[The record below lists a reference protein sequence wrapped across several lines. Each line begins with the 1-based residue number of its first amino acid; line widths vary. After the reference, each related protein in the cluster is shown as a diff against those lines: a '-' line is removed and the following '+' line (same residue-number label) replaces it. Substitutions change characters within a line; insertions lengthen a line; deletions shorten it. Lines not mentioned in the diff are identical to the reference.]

1 MAAPFRVSGGES
13 LPSGGEV
20 AEEIAAPGSASR
32 GTESSR
38 LRSRSRGRELT
49 VRALGVGL
57 AVGAVLAAGNVYTG
71 LKSGFID
78 GGALTAA
85 LLSFTFFATF
95 KRLARVPFGP
105 FENNVAQTAAAS
117 AAIMVYVHGLMGP
130 MPALGMLGHHF
141 PAWAL
146 WAWGLALAVIGL
158 VIGATLRRRLVV
170 DDALPFPTGTATAEL
185 IRTVHADRGSASRR
199 TRFLIGA
206 ALAAGLFT
214 WFRDGRPSFLP
225 QAIYLPMAVGGVA
238 AASLTLGLATS
249 PLMAATGMFMGL
261 RGAATLACAGV
272 VAWGVMGP
280 AVVHAGWVADGS
292 FGSLNGWLIWP
303 ALGMMLAGA
312 LVPMALEGRTL
323 LRTLARTLRDIRN
336 LSGRGA
342 VPRSA
347 DAPAGADKRL
357 AAVAVA
363 TVVLGCG
370 VLATLGWRVFGFHPL
385 LTVAALLLSVVLS
398 GICARAAGETD
409 IAPVGSL
416 GTLTQLM
423 FAGAGAKG
431 SILAGAVVAGNATET
446 AQAMWAFKAGHT
458 LRASTRAQ
466 LVAQLLGA
474 VVGSLVV
481 VPTYLL
487 VVNAYPLGSE
497 RMPAVAAISWRAT
510 AEAMAG
516 NLGTLPP
523 HALPAAAIA
532 FLLGTVLCVLQKWR
546 PGVMVPSAI
555 VLGIGMITP
564 ASLSVAAA
572 LGAGLMVLARRRFPG
587 LAEGESNAL
596 AAGLLAG
603 ESIVGVAIAVLAAV
617 GLLG

>member
-13 LPSGGEV
+13 LPPGGEV
-20 AEEIAAPGSASR
+20 AAEIAPHGSASR

-38 LRSRSRGRELT
+38 LRARTRGRELT
-49 VRALGVGL
+49 ARALGVGL

-185 IRTVHADRGSASRR
+185 IRTVHADSGSASRR
-199 TRFLIGA
+199 TRFLVGA
-206 ALAAGLFT
+206 ALAAAAFT
-214 WFRDGRPSFLP
+214 WFRDGRPALLP
-225 QAIYLPMAVGGVA
+225 QAVYLPMAIGGVA
-238 AASLTLGLATS
+238 AASLTMGLAAS
-249 PLMAATGMFMGL
+249 PLMAATGMFIGL
-261 RGAATLACAGV
+261 RGAVSLVCAGV
-272 VAWGVMGP
+272 VAWGVVGP
-280 AVVHAGWVADGS
+280 AVVHAGWVADGT

-312 LVPMALEGRTL
+312 LTPMVLEGRTL
-323 LRTLARTLRDIRN
+323 ALTLVRTLRDMGN
-336 LSGRGA
+336 LDGRAAPSG
-342 VPRSA
+342 
-347 DAPAGADKRL
+347 AGKRT
-357 AAVAVA
+357 AFVALV

-385 LTVAALLLSVVLS
+385 LTIAALLLSVVLS

-416 GTLTQLM
+416 GTLTQLL
-423 FAGAGAKG
+423 FAGTGAKG

-466 LVAQLLGA
+466 VVAQLLGA

-487 VVNAYPLGSE
+487 VVRAYPLGSE

-516 NLGTLPP
+516 NLGSLPP

-532 FLLGTVLCVLQKWR
+532 FVLGTALCVVQKWR
-546 PGVMVPSAI
+546 PGLQVPSAI

-564 ASLSVAAA
+564 ASLSAAAA
-572 LGAGLMVLARRRFPG
+572 LGAVLMVLARRRFPG
-587 LAEGESNAL
+587 LAEGESNAM

-603 ESIVGVAIAVLAAV
+603 ESIVGVAIAVLAAL

>member
-1 MAAPFRVSGGES
+1 MAAPFRVSGGEP

-20 AEEIAAPGSASR
+20 AEEIASQGSASR

-38 LRSRSRGRELT
+38 LRARSRGRELT

-130 MPALGMLGHHF
+130 MPALGMLGHKF

-146 WAWGLALAVIGL
+146 WAWGLVLAVIGL

-185 IRTVHADRGSASRR
+185 IRTVHADRGSATRR
-199 TRFLIGA
+199 TRFLVIA
-206 ALAAGLFT
+206 ALAAGVFT
-214 WFRDGRPSFLP
+214 WFRDGRPALFP
-225 QAIYLPMAVGGVA
+225 QAVYLPMAIGGVA
-238 AASLTLGLATS
+238 AASLTLGLAAS
-249 PLMAATGMFMGL
+249 PLMAATGMFIGL
-261 RGAATLACAGV
+261 RGALTLVGAGV
-272 VAWGVMGP
+272 MAWGVMGP

-312 LVPMALEGRTL
+312 LAPVVLEARTLGRTL
-323 LRTLARTLRDIRN
+323 LRTLRDMGN
-336 LSGRGA
+336 VGGRGA
-342 VPRSA
+342 PQPGG
-347 DAPAGADKRL
+347 APARAGKR
-357 AAVAVA
+357 AAVVA
-363 TVVLGCG
+363 LGTVVVGCG
-370 VLATLGWRVFGFHPL
+370 ILATLGWRVFGFHPL
-385 LTVAALLLSVVLS
+385 LTIAAVLLSVVLS

-416 GTLTQLM
+416 GTLTQLL

-466 LVAQLLGA
+466 VVAQLLGA

-532 FLLGTVLCVLQKWR
+532 FGLGVVLCVLQKWR
-546 PGVMVPSAI
+546 PGLMMPSAI

-564 ASLSVAAA
+564 ASLTVAAGV
-572 LGAGLMVLARRRFPG
+572 GACLMVLARRRFPTM
-587 LAEGESNAL
+587 AEGESNAL

-603 ESIVGVAIAVLAAV
+603 ESIVGVAIAVLTAI
-617 GLLG
+617 GLMG